1 VLKGR
6 NEKELRSNLV
16 LLLVLVV
23 LVIGSFACGGAFELN
38 EGGEVMDDV
47 VMNE

>member
-1 VLKGR
+1 VFKG

-16 LLLVLVV
+16 LLLLLVV
-23 LVIGSFACGGAFELN
+23 LVIGSLACGGALELN
-38 EGGEVMDDV
+38 EGGVMDDV